1 MDSSNAAESGDTSAG
16 ANESLQGTDEWL
28 SALRQGVDQALD
40 ALLPPESEP
49 HTGLHAA
56 MRYSVLPGGK
66 RLRPILLLTAGQALG
81 AGLEELLPAA
91 CAVELIHAYS
101 LVHDDLP
108 SFDDDSLRRGK
119 PSCHVAFGEPQ
130 AILVGDAL
138 QALAFST
145 LAQAARRSAEPALWA
160 AAVDELSAAAGSN
173 GMAGG
178 QWLDIEAAGGSL
190 DLAALETLHA
200 AKTGALLTACVRIG
214 AVLARA
220 DADTL
225 QRLTTYGNA
234 IGLAFQ
240 VVDDILDVEGSL
252 NDLGKVPGVDADRG
266 KPTYPALLG
275 LEEARATAQRLRRV
289 AAESIAP
296 LGASGRPLGVL
307 ANYIIDRS
315 R

>member
-1 MDSSNAAESGDTSAG
+1 MDSSSAAASEDA
-16 ANESLQGTDEWL
+16 AQGTDESLQSTGESL
-28 SALRQGVDQALD
+28 SALRERVEQALD
-40 ALLPPESEP
+40 ALLPPDSEP
-49 HTGLHAA
+49 PAGLHLA
-56 MRYSVLPGGK
+56 MRYSVLSGGK
-66 RLRPILLLTAGQALG
+66 RLRPILLLTAGRGLG
-81 AGLEELLPAA
+81 ADLEELLPAA

-108 SFDDDSLRRGK
+108 AFDDDSLRRGK

-130 AILVGDAL
+130 AILAGDAL

-160 AAVDELSAAAGSN
+160 AAVDELGAAAGSK

-178 QWLDIEAAGGSL
+178 QWLDIEAEGRSL
-190 DLAALETLHA
+190 DLPALETLHA

-214 AVLARA
+214 ALLARA

-225 QRLTTYGNA
+225 ERLSAYGRA

-240 VVDDILDVEGSL
+240 IVDDILDVEGSL
-252 NDLGKVPGVDADRG
+252 DDLGKVPGVDAERG

-275 LEEARATAQRLRRV
+275 LEEARATAERLRRV

-296 LGASGRPLGVL
+296 LGAPARPLTVL
-307 ANYIIDRS
+307 ADYIIDRS